1 MSKLKTI
8 EARKAHKA
16 LYDALRCASFIGSQ
30 HGFEAYADR
39 INDIA
44 DEVRKESRAEA
55 ALELDSRLPAK

>member
-44 DEVRKESRAEA
+44 DEVGRSPWTQTFLTA
-55 ALELDSRLPAK
+55 